1 MLDDTEICEEVVAL
15 VERMKN
21 FPNEFSNAK
30 NMITRWGSVL
40 RNEGYTK
47 AERALIDNTLA
58 WICRD
63 AMKKDIIKGLMG
75 VTIHNDPD
83 YPSYQNTVGSVTV
96 RAPKVTPNAQTL
108 ELMKRCADS
117 IEINTQGIK

>member
-15 VERMKN
+15 VERMEN
-21 FPNEFSNAK
+21 FPDEFSNAK

-47 AERALIDNTLA
+47 AEKALIDNTIAL
-58 WICRD
+58 ICRD

-75 VTIHNDPD
+75 GTIYEQSQNTI
-83 YPSYQNTVGSVTV
+83 YQNLVGSAAV
-96 RAPKVTPNAQTL
+96 RATTVTPNAQTL
-108 ELMKRCADS
+108 ELMKICADS
-117 IEINTQGIK
+117 IGIKTQGIK